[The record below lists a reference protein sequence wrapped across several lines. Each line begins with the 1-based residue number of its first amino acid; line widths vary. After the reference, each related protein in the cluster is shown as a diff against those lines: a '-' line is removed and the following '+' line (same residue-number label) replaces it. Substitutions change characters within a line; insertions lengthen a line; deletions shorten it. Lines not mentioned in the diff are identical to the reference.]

1 MGRKTAINYDE
12 YNVRFINEPSE
23 EALTN
28 YYNILI
34 DFLIEKYGSNPVK
47 IALEELI
54 NEENDYEG

>member
-12 YNVRFINEPSE
+12 YNVRFINAPSE
-23 EALTN
+23 ESLMN

-34 DFLIEKYGSNPVK
+34 DFLIEKYGSDPVK

-54 NEENDYEG
+54 NEENDYEE